1 MNLTGVVE
9 GILFV
14 VGDEG
19 ITLNDLSET
28 LGVDVNQTKAI
39 LKELQSEYEKDNR
52 GIRISFLGDAFKL
65 TTKKEHKE
73 YYEKLVDQG
82 ELTPLSQASLETLA
96 IIAYNQPITRAQVDE
111 MRGVSSQYIIRR
123 LVARNLV
130 KASGKSDLPGRP
142 NLYATTSDFLD
153 YFGLSTI
160 DDLPKLDDNNDESK
174 ETELKRKKLDF
185 LFNSNIFFLF
195 LSASSSNEFIFAI
208 KSDEYFSKKFT
219 PFSDSSIIFLGDKL
233 IRIYL
238 CKEEKKK

>member
-19 ITLNDLSET
+19 ITLSDLSET
-28 LGVDVNQTKAI
+28 LGISVDETKAI
-39 LKELQSEYEKDNR
+39 LKELQNEYEKDTR

-96 IIAYNQPITRAQVDE
+96 IIAYNQPITRVEVDE
-111 MRGVSSQYIIRR
+111 MRGVSSQHIIRR

-142 NLYATTSDFLD
+142 NLYETTSDFLD

-160 DDLPKLDDNNDESK
+160 SDLPKLEDEVNESK
-174 ETELKRKKLDF
+174 ETEL
-185 LFNSNIFFLF
+185 
-195 LSASSSNEFIFAI
+195 
-208 KSDEYFSKKFT
+208 FT
-219 PFSDSSIIFLGDKL
+219 SI
-233 IRIYL
+233 Y
-238 CKEEKKK
+238 KEDVEK